1 MIDAAQEP
9 GTQSNVPQETRISPK
24 YPPIP
29 SSSCFPEENGSQHLS
44 RFPAKK
50 PGIPAWKHAKFM
62 IFSQWY
68 AKHGKLRETVLRTP
82 QNAVVLGGAA
92 ARTMSPETQR
102 ENTQIMQSIASPK
115 VHFPRKVTLAEFQL
129 FSRGKYTGIGVP
141 KIHTNFPVFMSE
153 MVEFRAGNLLNS

>member
-1 MIDAAQEP
+1 
-9 GTQSNVPQETRISPK
+9 
-24 YPPIP
+24 
-29 SSSCFPEENGSQHLS
+29 
-44 RFPAKK
+44 
-50 PGIPAWKHAKFM
+50 M

-129 FSRGKYTGIGVP
+129 FSRGKCTGIGVP
-141 KIHTNFPVFMSE
+141 KIHINFPVFMSE
-153 MVEFRAGNLLNS
+153 MMEFRAGNLLNSCSFLYGSESAEGFRNQHPKHRKT